1 MGGGLIS
8 TLVITAGISLLFND
22 WDGQSAKSKI
32 ASAIG
37 GGLVVA
43 GIIAKRSGA
52 TFKGSLL
59 AFAVGSALTL
69 SLKDLYNTAKD
80 CGVDSDKFLDT
91 LASGIV
97 GAIVGF
103 AISGGNISAGIL
115 GFSIG
120 TELTLLIKDLIP
132 DVSGVDRDKFNKD
145 FSEEM
150 KNKGIDP
157 FENTSKWTTKYSEEY
172 LRQQS
177 QANKDYWSGIFSFL
191 GGGTETETRTTHY
204 DAPNTGSNV
213 TTGTLT
219 VSLDPNAAPNAWEQ
233 LVKQWKKIVSIKKV
247 AEFLTKG
254 IVNKA
259 DDWWKSTQGFWE
271 HAIQGKNAKEFTIA
285 GIVDKASVWWENVK
299 QYWSRGISGKTA
311 SRFTIAGIWDRAT
324 TWWSEVKGYWSNA
337 ISGNTASRF
346 TVEGIWNRAS
356 TWWSEVKGY
365 WSEKISGQTASK
377 FEVGGVKNQASTWWR
392 DVVGYWSD
400 ATSGKTLKAK
410 ATISNA
416 YNAFV
421 SAFNT
426 MQTNFNNHPLTAF
439 VKTQTVKT
447 TNISKAYQKKAS
459 GGIYKNGQWHDV
471 TAFAAGGSPVSG
483 QMFIAREAGPEL
495 VGSIGGNTAVVNNDQ
510 IVASVSAGV
519 AQAVASVLGNGGNTN
534 DITIKV
540 DSEVLYRAVKKG
552 ERMASGRYGTAIA
565 IG

>member
-1 MGGGLIS
+1 MKLI
-8 TLVITAGISLLFND
+8 TI
-22 WDGQSAKSKI
+22 Q
-32 ASAIG
+32 
-37 GGLVVA
+37 
-43 GIIAKRSGA
+43 
-52 TFKGSLL
+52 
-59 AFAVGSALTL
+59 
-69 SLKDLYNTAKD
+69 
-80 CGVDSDKFLDT
+80 
-91 LASGIV
+91 
-97 GAIVGF
+97 
-103 AISGGNISAGIL
+103 
-115 GFSIG
+115 
-120 TELTLLIKDLIP
+120 
-132 DVSGVDRDKFNKD
+132 
-145 FSEEM
+145 
-150 KNKGIDP
+150 
-157 FENTSKWTTKYSEEY
+157 
-172 LRQQS
+172 
-177 QANKDYWSGIFSFL
+177 
-191 GGGTETETRTTHY
+191 
-204 DAPNTGSNV
+204 
-213 TTGTLT
+213 
-219 VSLDPNAAPNAWEQ
+219 
-233 LVKQWKKIVSIKKV
+233 KIVSIKKV

-259 DDWWKSTQGFWE
+259 ADWWKSTQGFWE

-324 TWWSEVKGYWSNA
+324 TWWGEVKGYWSNA

-356 TWWSEVKGY
+356 TWWSEVKDY

-447 TNISKAYQKKAS
+447 TNLAKTYQRKAT
-459 GGIYKNGQWHDV
+459 GGVYKNGQWHDV
-471 TAFAAGGSPVSG
+471 TEFAAGGSPMSG

-495 VGSIGGNTAVVNNDQ
+495 VGTIGGNTAVLNNDQ
-510 IVASVSAGV
+510 IVSSVANGV
-519 AQAVASVLGNGGNTN
+519 AQAVASVLGGGNTN
-534 DITIKV
+534 EITIKV